1 MNINQPLWIG
11 LVGVHPHSEN
21 SILGSYSGGFTNIV
35 VFAQNKA
42 EFKKEVSK
50 FCLENNLD
58 VFEIEDI
65 ERVSK
70 RMKKHKLGTSV
81 LKIIEY
87 VRVTGLPC
95 MSDLHVI

>member
-1 MNINQPLWIG
+1 M
-11 LVGVHPHSEN
+11 VGVMFETETLEN